1 MKYINHTH
9 YLHLAYA
16 IRAGSVILYIR
27 EVTHLKDI
35 LQEK

>member
-1 MKYINHTH
+1 MKYVNHVH

-27 EVTHLKDI
+27 EVIHLKDI